1 MESTE
6 LKGRLLKRL
15 QRATQ
20 SDIEVILDFSKFII
34 SRRRRK
40 KNHLPQSRFNPKN
53 DPIFKLIGIA
63 DVEPFSKTIDRELYG
78 K

>member
-15 QRATQ
+15 QGASQ
-20 SDIEVILDFSKFII
+20 SDIEVILDFSEFII
-34 SRRRRK
+34 RRRRRE
-40 KNHLPQSRFNPKN
+40 KNHIPQTQLNPKN
-53 DPIFKLIGIA
+53 DPIFRLMGIA
-63 DVEPFSKTIDRELYG
+63 DVKPFSKKIDRELYA